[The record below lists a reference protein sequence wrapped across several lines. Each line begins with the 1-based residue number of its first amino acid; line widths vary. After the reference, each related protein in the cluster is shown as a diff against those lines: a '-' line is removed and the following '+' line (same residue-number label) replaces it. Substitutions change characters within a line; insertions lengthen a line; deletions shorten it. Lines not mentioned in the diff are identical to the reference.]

1 MYFFSPVPIIKV
13 LILLVCPL
21 KRIHDMNV
29 KIFVI
34 LIIFFILLSLRGVLR
49 LCIFPSSI
57 LHDSKITR
65 QYNDIMFLYKFLSK
79 YQTTINNNNNNKN
92 TPNENVLI
100 ILEINPK
107 VYFHNSA
114 ALSRSKN
121 KHFSSP
127 IIKTHETWFFLFLPR
142 GECFKSLRSNSPSS
156 STLQVNYNAL
166 EKITQTRL
174 KLKETDWTRSFYME
188 V

>member
-1 MYFFSPVPIIKV
+1 MKYSLSTFIQKSITKDISTLKMYFFSPVPIIKV

-100 ILEINPK
+100 ILEINP
-107 VYFHNSA
+107 
-114 ALSRSKN
+114 R
-121 KHFSSP
+121 
-127 IIKTHETWFFLFLPR
+127 FFF
-142 GECFKSLRSNSPSS
+142 
-156 STLQVNYNAL
+156 
-166 EKITQTRL
+166 ITQLLCRAVKINIFL
-174 KLKETDWTRSFYME
+174 LQS
-188 V
+188 